1 MQQQQMV
8 MQQQQ
13 MMVQLLAT
21 RAPTAPPTPAPTA
34 TPTPIPTTLNPTT
47 APTTPRPTAAPTN
60 PREDFTGALW
70 FYLNFDEGNAESSP
84 AGSRAAGRALG
95 SPQFRTYDQ
104 ESSVRGTGY
113 MHLAAHYNSY
123 IDMGNSNLGQPSSMS
138 LAAWVRTTNPNGYH
152 RAIIHRQSSFSLQ
165 TKFTFLAY
173 YCWCSPNSYITDQP
187 INDGQWHHVAS
198 TMADNTL
205 IMYLD
210 GVAVSSTSI
219 GMGGGSGHVMVG
231 RGAGG
236 TAEGWFGDID
246 EAAMWI
252 DRVLTAEEVS
262 SIYQHGIGT

>member
-1 MQQQQMV
+1 ML
-8 MQQQQ
+8 
-13 MMVQLLAT
+13 VQLLAT
-21 RAPTAPPTPAPTA
+21 QAPTTPQPTTPPTKV
-34 TPTPIPTTLNPTT
+34 PTTTPSMSRPTTVPTDTSLSPTT
-47 APTTPRPTAAPTN
+47 APTETTVT

-70 FYLNFDEGNAESSP
+70 FYLNFDEGNSNSSP
-84 AGSRAAGRALG
+84 AGTRAAGNPRG
-95 SPQFRTYDQ
+95 SPQFRSHDQ

-165 TKFTFLAY
+165 TKNTNLAY
-173 YCWCSPNSYITDQP
+173 YCWCSPLSYITDQS
-187 INDGQWHHVAS
+187 INDGTWHHVAS

-219 GMGGGSGHVMVG
+219 GMGAGGGHVLVG